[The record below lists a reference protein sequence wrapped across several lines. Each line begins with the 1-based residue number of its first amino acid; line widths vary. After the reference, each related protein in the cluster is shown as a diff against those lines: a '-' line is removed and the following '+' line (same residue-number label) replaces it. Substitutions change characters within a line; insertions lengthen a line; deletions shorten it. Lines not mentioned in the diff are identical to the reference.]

1 MDKINRICMQDVSVI
16 FKGNVKAVNHVN
28 LQIETGIYGLLGEN
42 GAGKTT
48 LMRVLTTL
56 LKPSGGEV
64 FLGDIEYCEKN
75 YERIQKR
82 IGYLPQ
88 ELSLYPNLT
97 LWESLMYMGEMAG
110 VPRKKCQTTLEYY
123 LEKTSLMEHRK
134 KKNRQLSGGMRRR
147 AGLVQAL
154 LHDPEVLIVDE
165 PTTGLDPEER
175 IRIRNLLVEFA
186 QNRIVLFSTHV
197 IEDLSATCRNLAVM
211 KGGRIIY
218 SGSINEL
225 VKQVEGHVW
234 SANITDEQV
243 LRELQEHCI
252 IASKQL
258 TEAGI
263 KVRLISREALG
274 ISCKTVGATLED
286 AYIYVSNDL

>member
-1 MDKINRICMQDVSVI
+1 MDKIDKICMKDVSVV
-16 FKGNVKAVNHVN
+16 FKGKVKAVDHVN
-28 LQIETGIYGLLGEN
+28 LQIETGIFGLLGEN

-56 LKPSGGEV
+56 LKPSEGEV
-64 FLGDIEYCEKN
+64 FLGDMKYSEKN
-75 YERIQKR
+75 YERVQKR

-110 VPRKKCQTTLEYY
+110 IPGKKCRTTLEYY
-123 LEKTSLMEHRK
+123 LEKTSLMEHCR

-175 IRIRNLLVEFA
+175 IRIRNLLVEFG

-197 IEDLSATCRNLAVM
+197 IEDLSATCRELAVM

-218 SGSINEL
+218 TGSIRAL
-225 VKQVEGHVW
+225 MKQAEGHVW
-234 SANITDEQV
+234 SANITNERILDK
-243 LRELQEHCI
+243 LPKHCH

-258 TEAGI
+258 TETGI
-263 KVRLISREALG
+263 KVRLISRDAPAF
-274 ISCKTVGATLED
+274 SCMAEEVTLED
-286 AYIYVSNDL
+286 AYIYVSNGN